1 MNARLSLPAEDIQQ
15 AAASDFSLEVKKIA
29 ILVFPGF
36 SLTSLSSFLSPFKSF
51 NAIRQKDIFRWTLA
65 SECGRTA
72 RSDLGIDMPVGSRFS
87 DFASSL
93 HLGKKFDMLV
103 LIADGPMPSAPI
115 SAELA
120 GIIRRC
126 VRQHIPVVALGTAPW
141 LLAEAGLLDSKRCT
155 IHWSKLAV
163 FTETFRASRAT
174 DSIFVR
180 DRAIWTCAGELAAFD
195 VAVALLNDI
204 ASEDLSDEVCRRNLS
219 DILRTEGS
227 RQSGASP
234 WNLPLAPEKLKQALE
249 LMIKNIDDPLPLAR
263 LASSIKPTGK
273 VSSQVLPRAQARAR
287 ATVGGGNNP
296 AARRNRGCLRVR
308 LPFSLLEELSR
319 GFRLHADRSSTN
331 PVAGCPGI
339 TPHRQMAQG
348 RETQ

>member
-1 MNARLSLPAEDIQQ
+1 MHARLPLSAEDIEQ
-15 AAASDFSLEVKKIA
+15 AAASDFSLEAKKIA

-65 SECGRTA
+65 SECGRAA
-72 RSDLGIDMPVGSRFS
+72 RSDLGIDMPVGFRFS

-93 HLGKKFDMLV
+93 PSSKNFDMLV
-103 LIADGPMPSAPI
+103 LVADGPILSAPI
-115 SAELA
+115 SAELV

-126 VRQHIPVVALGTAPW
+126 VRQHVPVVALGTAPW
-141 LLAEAGLLDSKRCT
+141 LLAEAGILDSKRCT

-163 FTETFRASRAT
+163 FTETFRASRTT

-195 VAVALLNDI
+195 VAVALLNEF

-234 WNLPLAPEKLKQALE
+234 WNLPWAPEKLKQALE
-249 LMIKNIDDPLPLAR
+249 LMIKNLDDPLPLAR
-263 LASSIKPTGK
+263 VASSIKVSRRQLERQFVNRLGK
-273 VSSQVLPRAQARAR
+273 SPHRYYLELRLERAR
-287 ATVGGGNNP
+287 QLVEGTTLPLVEIAVACGFVSPSHFSKAYREVFGCTPTV
-296 AARRNRGCLRVR
+296 ARRTPPRVA
-308 LPFSLLEELSR
+308 S
-319 GFRLHADRSSTN
+319 A
-331 PVAGCPGI
+331 
-339 TPHRQMAQG
+339 
-348 RETQ
+348 

>member
-1 MNARLSLPAEDIQQ
+1 MNARLPLPTERIRQV
-15 AAASDFSLEVKKIA
+15 AANDCNLEVKKIA

-51 NAIRQKDIFRWTLA
+51 NAIRQKDIFRWILA
-65 SECGRTA
+65 SECGRAA
-72 RSDLGIDMPVGSRFS
+72 RSDLGIDMPVGFRFS

-115 SAELA
+115 SAELV

-126 VRQHIPVVALGTAPW
+126 VRQHVPVVALGSAPW

-155 IHWSKLAV
+155 IHWSRLAV

-195 VAVALLNDI
+195 VAVALLNEI

-219 DILRTEGS
+219 DILRTEGT
-227 RQSGASP
+227 RQSGATP

-249 LMIKNIDDPLPLAR
+249 LMIKNIDDPVPLAR
-263 LASSIKPTGK
+263 LASSINVSRRQLERQFVNRLGK
-273 VSSQVLPRAQARAR
+273 SPYRYYLELRLERAR
-287 ATVGGGNNP
+287 QLVEGTTLPLVEIAVACGFVSPSHFSKSYREVFGCTPTV
-296 AARRNRGCLRVR
+296 ARRTPSRVV
-308 LPFSLLEELSR
+308 L
-319 GFRLHADRSSTN
+319 A
-331 PVAGCPGI
+331 
-339 TPHRQMAQG
+339 
-348 RETQ
+348 